1 MSLFG
6 GISSLLGG
14 GGSGGGGGLGNVFNQ
29 VSSFGQQ
36 VVHVVDHADP
46 NILNMHD
53 QIQSLIG
60 EGHTVIPVNGI
71 GGNLEQIVQ
80 QISSQVPRGSIGSLN
95 FFSSGLT
102 GEHSPLLDSAGDMVA
117 QFGGVGAHN
126 FDQAGGVFQHLQEF
140 MNPNAVGG
148 LNFFGSSM
156 GQMNGGHELLD
167 SFSNVLGT
175 SANAIPMG
183 QFMGMLEEVREAA

>member
-102 GEHSPLLDSAGDMVA
+102 GEHSPLLDRAGDMVA
-117 QFGGVGAHN
+117 QFGGVEPM
-126 FDQAGGVFQHLQEF
+126 AGPPGSRSAARLTSR
-140 MNPNAVGG
+140 PYLRAVDHD
-148 LNFFGSSM
+148 L
-156 GQMNGGHELLD
+156 
-167 SFSNVLGT
+167 
-175 SANAIPMG
+175 P
-183 QFMGMLEEVREAA
+183 EAPRDLVG